1 MKVKGRERVHL
12 KTREQSSSALAQQVK
27 TSSAWVRRRM
37 LSAPEVAAA
46 VLEACLEGDS
56 RQGESGARGTGT
68 QAKQLGGSVRGFGL
82 LRGQVT

>member
-1 MKVKGRERVHL
+1 MRVKGREHVHL

-27 TSSAWVRRRM
+27 TSAWVRRRM
-37 LSAPEVAAA
+37 LSAPEVATA

-68 QAKQLGGSVRGFGL
+68 QAK
-82 LRGQVT
+82 